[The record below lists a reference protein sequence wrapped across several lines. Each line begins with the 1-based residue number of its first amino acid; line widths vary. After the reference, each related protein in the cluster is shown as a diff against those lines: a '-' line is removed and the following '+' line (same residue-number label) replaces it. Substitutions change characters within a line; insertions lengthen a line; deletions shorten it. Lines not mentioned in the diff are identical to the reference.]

1 MRKQRLG
8 LVALFGSVLTL
19 SACGGPSTEEI
30 EDYDQFKETINA
42 DDFTGFAMYIYSP
55 DVDESKENVFQAFED
70 TSATLTYTNG
80 WEYDQATKDRANDDS
95 RDRNLITPSDEV
107 VYVEDGEVLEEFEVD
122 EDDIKREE
130 YEGELHSFVEKYS
143 G

>member
-42 DDFTGFAMYIYSP
+42 EDFTGFAMYIYSP
-55 DVDESKENVFQAFED
+55 DVDESKENVFQAFEN

-95 RDRNLITPSDEV
+95 RDRDLITPSDEV

-130 YEGELHSFVEKYS
+130 YEGELQSFVEKYAE
-143 G
+143 

>member
-55 DVDESKENVFQAFED
+55 DVDEAKDNVFQAFDE

-80 WEYDQATKDRANDDS
+80 WEYDQETKDRANENS
-95 RDRNLITPSDEV
+95 GKMNLITPSDEV

-122 EDDIKREE
+122 GDDIKQEE
-130 YEGELHSFVEKYS
+130 YEGELQSFVEKYAE
-143 G
+143 

>member
-1 MRKQRLG
+1 MVIKRLA
-8 LVALFGSVLTL
+8 LVPLLGSVLTL
-19 SACGGPSTEEI
+19 SACGGSSTEEI

-55 DVDESKENVFQAFED
+55 DVDEAKDNVFQAFEN

-95 RDRNLITPSDEV
+95 RDRDLIHPSDDV

-130 YEGELHSFVEKYS
+130 YEGELQSFVEKYAE
-143 G
+143 